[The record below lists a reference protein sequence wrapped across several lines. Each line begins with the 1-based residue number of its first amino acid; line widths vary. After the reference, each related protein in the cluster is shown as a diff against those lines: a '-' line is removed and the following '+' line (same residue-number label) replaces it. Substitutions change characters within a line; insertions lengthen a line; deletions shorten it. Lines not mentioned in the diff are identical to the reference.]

1 MLWSK
6 KNGPSSGQESGLV
19 FGHQGGLTGKNG
31 LISDGGG
38 GRMAHHTLAKALG
51 KQGLSTYDGLYCRSV
66 TARQA
71 LQT

>member
-19 FGHQGGLTGKNG
+19 FGHQGGLTDKNG
-31 LISDGGG
+31 LISDGG
-38 GRMAHHTLAKALG
+38 AHHALAKALG